1 MPYNPCG
8 AVVDFGRSCY
18 RTKARLFR
26 DSDEEVEIQWYFA
39 RDDAPTIPYE
49 TAVTSSYW
57 DREEVYVGLPYREG
71 VGEVSPGPRIH
82 TRPIV
87 IPAATGRHLC
97 GTREDFE
104 RGAVFDPDITPR
116 VYRPDG
122 LPTCCVPG
130 MGLLLGGG
138 PARTGGGLLL
148 GGAAREGRGLYL
160 TAQRRPRAGGLYL
173 AWGGWPL
180 YCDTYSVSPTVGGT
194 SPLFRIAPDSQ
205 LWWNDTPGGMIL
217 VAGDPEAPDPSWF
230 FSGNGAT
237 VFYSSGGLW
246 NGEGCRTFTRTSGTG
261 PDTVDICCAD

>member
-18 RTKARLFR
+18 KTKARLFR
-26 DSDEEVEIQWYFA
+26 DSDEETEIQWYFA
-39 RDDAPTIPYE
+39 RDDAPTLPYE

-82 TRPIV
+82 TRAIE
-87 IPAATGRHLC
+87 IPAARGTHIC

-104 RGAVFDPDITPR
+104 QGAVFDPDITPR

-148 GGAAREGRGLYL
+148 GGAGREGRGLYL
-160 TAQRRPRAGGLYL
+160 GAQRRPAGGGLYL
-173 AWGGWPL
+173 AWGGIPL
-180 YCDTYSVSPTVGGT
+180 YCDVYTVTPSLGGSST
-194 SPLFRIAPDSQ
+194 LFRISPDSQ
-205 LWWNDTPGGMIL
+205 AWWNDTPGGMAL
-217 VAGDPEAPDPSWF
+217 FAGNPEGPFESWTLGGGSPVA
-230 FSGNGAT
+230 T
-237 VFYSSGGLW
+237 YSSEGIW
-246 NGEGCRTFTRTSGTG
+246 NGEGCRTFVLVDGFG
-261 PDTVDICCAD
+261 PATVEVCCAD